1 MHTGYHYLY
10 KYLILYIVLSFI
22 DNKHLI
28 NCDKVKGHKSKMQD
42 LTKDN
47 YERDLTGG
55 NGTNSIQDTSAFSNY
70 SALAQRSDFET
81 NDGERKF
88 NKRLMFLFLF
98 P

>member
-47 YERDLTGG
+47 YEGDLS

-88 NKRLMFLFLF
+88 DSDRLFLFLF